1 MINSSSQTAISTAS
15 AEYHTTEYSEHIKT
29 FIKKRFG
36 GIIEGNKLQNPGL
49 IEAEIRRVSTFIRLY
64 TPASDLFQSVKN
76 LVRLQPKLDWENIT
90 KPNGTDLLTGSL
102 HFLTHLVKYAGL
114 ESLHFQPYQMLGL
127 PWLGTVDYFVT
138 VSGLVE
144 QSIK

>member
-1 MINSSSQTAISTAS
+1 M
-15 AEYHTTEYSEHIKT
+15 
-29 FIKKRFG
+29 
-36 GIIEGNKLQNPGL
+36 

-76 LVRLQPKLDWENIT
+76 LVRLQPKLDWENTT

-102 HFLTHLVKYAGL
+102 HFLTHLVKYTGL
-114 ESLHFQPYQMLGL
+114 ESLHFQPYQMLRL

-138 VSGLVE
+138 VSGLV
-144 QSIK
+144 